1 MDFMT
6 KLQSLNTRNGE
17 LINSDLDDFANNQAI
32 IYSFL
37 DTARG
42 KKPQQ
47 CI

>member
-1 MDFMT
+1 MT

-17 LINSDLDDFANNQAI
+17 LTNSNLDDFVNHQAI

-37 DTARG
+37 DTASRE
-42 KKPQQ
+42 KPQK